1 MASFCDK
8 IEINQ
13 YLNELNQD
21 SLFQKLVSYLKNFLI
36 NEENDLLILK
46 MSEPMNYQIIY
57 KTDDG
62 KINFN
67 HMTFDDKVKLI
78 VKLICRMTNLDPNK
92 NHCDWSTETMP
103 LNVSKETVI
112 SFINHIDFVTVCIKL
127 EGYIS
132 IKEILGIIFNPYDS
146 F

>member
-46 MSEPMNYQIIY
+46 MS
-57 KTDDG
+57 
-62 KINFN
+62 
-67 HMTFDDKVKLI
+67 
-78 VKLICRMTNLDPNK
+78 
-92 NHCDWSTETMP
+92 
-103 LNVSKETVI
+103 
-112 SFINHIDFVTVCIKL
+112 
-127 EGYIS
+127 
-132 IKEILGIIFNPYDS
+132 
-146 F
+146 

>member
-1 MASFCDK
+1 MPSFCDK

-57 KTDDG
+57 KTD
-62 KINFN
+62 N
-67 HMTFDDKVKLI
+67 
-78 VKLICRMTNLDPNK
+78 
-92 NHCDWSTETMP
+92 
-103 LNVSKETVI
+103 
-112 SFINHIDFVTVCIKL
+112 
-127 EGYIS
+127 
-132 IKEILGIIFNPYDS
+132 
-146 F
+146 